1 MGSAA
6 LEFAHWRCRL
16 QRLSDSKL
24 HNGWVSRVEAGYL
37 EIQLVEPNR
46 MAIGDGIHLEMA
58 TRKRSAFGRGQ
69 VLQASEHTVL
79 LKLEGDLRLAPPQ
92 STARRRVMN
101 FPGTLTQRIEKS
113 VSELEVLDI
122 GERGIGCLVQEEIP
136 TRTIVDIQF
145 RSPVG
150 PIACSGS
157 IRYCRMDP
165 YGSGFHRVGIEFS
178 PDGAPAAQLWDQLMD
193 GPQGAMRVA

>member
-6 LEFAHWRCRL
+6 QEFAHWRCRL

-24 HNGWVSRVEAGYL
+24 HNGWISRVEVGYL
-37 EIQLVEPNR
+37 EIHLVEPNG
-46 MAIGDGIHLEMA
+46 MAVGDGIHLEMA
-58 TRKRSAFGRGQ
+58 TRKRSAFGRGH
-69 VLQASEHTVL
+69 VLQSGDQAVL
-79 LKLEGDLRLAPPQ
+79 LKLDGELRYAPAP

-101 FPGTLTQRIEKS
+101 LPGSLTLRIEKT

-122 GERGIGCLVQEEIP
+122 GERGIGCLVQESIP
-136 TRTIVDIQF
+136 PRTIVDVQF

-150 PIACSGS
+150 PIACSGAV
-157 IRYCRMDP
+157 RYCRMDP
-165 YGSGFHRVGIEFS
+165 YGSGFHRVGIEFA
-178 PDGAPAAQLWDQLMD
+178 PDGTPPAQLWDQLMD